1 MATHEVEKKKQAA
14 KRNEYNVELKFQKL
28 ELNCDARGKGG
39 GGLLKLEQ
47 DKRSLVYENEKALVV
62 KGSLRSG

>member
-28 ELNCDARGKGG
+28 ELNCDR
-39 GGLLKLEQ
+39 
-47 DKRSLVYENEKALVV
+47 KRRRTFKIRTGQKELSLCK
-62 KGSLRSG
+62 